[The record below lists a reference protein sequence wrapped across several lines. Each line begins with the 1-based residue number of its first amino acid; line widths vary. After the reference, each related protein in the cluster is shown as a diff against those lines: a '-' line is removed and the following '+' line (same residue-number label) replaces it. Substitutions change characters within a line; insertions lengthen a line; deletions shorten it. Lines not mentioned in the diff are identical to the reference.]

1 MRDGKRIRAYRRISR
16 ERRLRLMIDI
26 IELAD
31 IVQRIL
37 IGFGAIFAV
46 VGTVI
51 ITIGA
56 SSEDIE
62 IIIKT
67 ILTGAGI
74 CVISVPMLWI
84 GTLIESFVDELRE
97 VYTYEI

>member
-37 IGFGAIFAV
+37 IGFGAILAV
-46 VGTVI
+46 VGIVI
-51 ITIGA
+51 ICIGA

-74 CVISVPMLWI
+74 GVISVPMFWI
-84 GTLIESFVDELRE
+84 GTLIESFVDKLME